1 MAAEFFEGDHNVVL
15 GGSWATHPQLAGRK
29 SLSVSDTNLELL
41 LLIKTSVN
49 FFQTGYKYAWIGARV
64 VKDL

>member
-29 SLSVSDTNLELL
+29 SL
-41 LLIKTSVN
+41 
-49 FFQTGYKYAWIGARV
+49 
-64 VKDL
+64 